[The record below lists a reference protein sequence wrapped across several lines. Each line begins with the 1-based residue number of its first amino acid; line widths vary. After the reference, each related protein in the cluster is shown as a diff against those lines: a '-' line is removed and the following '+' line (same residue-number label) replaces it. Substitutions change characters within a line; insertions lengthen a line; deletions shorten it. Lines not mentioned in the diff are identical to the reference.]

1 MRTSKKALLIETAIA
16 IVEESGLEALTYDSL
31 SKASGL
37 SKSGLIYHFPSRD
50 EMLLA
55 INQKMAADWE
65 AELESFAGAPAQ
77 NLTLKE
83 RVRAMLHTLSGN
95 ATRADLLLALNAR
108 PKPELQAVWDE
119 VMERWN
125 VPHDQLKEN
134 PQLFLLNVIGDG
146 LWIHDHVNG
155 FDLSTEERAILI
167 AAAEKLLD

>member
-1 MRTSKKALLIETAIA
+1 MRTSKKAMLIETAIS

-31 SKASGL
+31 AHTSGV

-55 INQKMAADWE
+55 INQKLASDWE
-65 AELESFAGAPAQ
+65 TELENFAGGPASE
-77 NLTLKE
+77 LPLKE
-83 RVRAMLHTLSGN
+83 RVRAMLHTLSKN

-108 PKPELQAVWDE
+108 PKPELQAVWDD
-119 VMERWN
+119 VMGRWN
-125 VPHDQLKEN
+125 VPQDQLKEN

-155 FDLSTEERAILI
+155 FNLSAEDRSILI
-167 AAAEKLLD
+167 AAAEKLL